1 MSRWDRLRPHPRSDT
16 AVAEPVRDG
25 QPVALRIRD
34 RADLPPGPGVKRR
47 RRWLFQPLTLI
58 GVALVLI
65 ALLGYSALYAQ
76 ASRRTAVLVAAR
88 SLAPGTTIRP
98 GDIRV
103 ARIAT
108 DKTTLAGLLPA
119 SQLQLALGHKLQT
132 GVAAGSPL
140 ARAALGRVSATPAL
154 FTLVVP
160 VLHALGG
167 DLRPGDRVSILATY
181 DQGGAGTARTQAIA
195 RDLLVEAVGQ
205 PPAGI
210 SSSTA
215 TIAITVALS
224 DPSLASALALA
235 NSDAKIDLLREG
247 SRAST
252 APIPSVRVGS
262 GA

>member
-1 MSRWDRLRPHPRSDT
+1 MSRWDRIRPQRQSDT
-16 AVAEPVRDG
+16 QVAEPTRDG
-25 QPVALRIRD
+25 QAVALRIRD
-34 RADLPPGPGVKRR
+34 RIDAPSSQPTRR
-47 RRWLFQPLTLI
+47 RPWLFQPLSLI
-58 GVALVLI
+58 GCALVLVALV
-65 ALLGYSALYAQ
+65 GYLALYAQ

-88 SLAPGTTIRP
+88 TLAPGTTIRA
-98 GDIRV
+98 GDLHV
-103 ARIAT
+103 ARIAS
-108 DKTTLAGLLPA
+108 DKTTLDGLLPA
-119 SQLQLALGHKLQT
+119 SQIELALGHRLQS

-140 ARAALGRVSATPAL
+140 ARAALGRVAATPAS

-167 DLRPGDRVSILATY
+167 DLRPGDRVTVLASY
-181 DQGGAGTARTQAIA
+181 DQGGTATAQTQAIA

-215 TIAITVALS
+215 SIAVTAALP

-247 SRAST
+247 SHAST
-252 APIPSVRVGS
+252 APIPNVRVGS
-262 GA
+262 GG

>member
-1 MSRWDRLRPHPRSDT
+1 MSRWDRIRPQRQSDSH
-16 AVAEPVRDG
+16 VAEAARDG
-25 QPVALRIRD
+25 HAVALRIRD
-34 RADLPPGPGVKRR
+34 RVGVPPAQPTGRR
-47 RRWLFQPLTLI
+47 RRWLFQPMSLI
-58 GVALVLI
+58 GYALVLI
-65 ALLGYSALYAQ
+65 ALVGYLALYAQ

-88 SLAPGTTIRP
+88 TLSPGATIRS
-98 GDIRV
+98 GDLRV
-103 ARIAT
+103 ARIAS
-108 DKTTLAGLLPA
+108 DKTTLAALLPA
-119 SQLQLALGHKLQT
+119 SQLQLVLGHRLQT

-140 ARAALGRVSATPAL
+140 ARAALGRVAATPAS

-160 VLHALGG
+160 VLHALGD
-167 DLRPGDRVSILATY
+167 DLRPGDRVSVLATY
-181 DQGGAGTARTQAIA
+181 DQAGTGTAQTQAVA

-215 TIAITVALS
+215 AIAVTVALP

-247 SRAST
+247 SRASS

-262 GA
+262 GG